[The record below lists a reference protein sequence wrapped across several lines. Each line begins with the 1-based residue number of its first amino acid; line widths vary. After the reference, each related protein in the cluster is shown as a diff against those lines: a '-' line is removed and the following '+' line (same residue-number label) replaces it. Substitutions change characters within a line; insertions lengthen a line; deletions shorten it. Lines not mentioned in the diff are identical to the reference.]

1 MQTETRGRLIR
12 ATALYIFVLAVLGIL
27 SFASTITI
35 GDVASF
41 LPYIPEA
48 MAPAGIYVILV
59 PVIVGLT
66 FFYLA
71 SLIGAL
77 FEGKINSVIISGL
90 YAGGFASLIIVF
102 MILQPVSEPTKVAG
116 YLFMGSYA
124 VYFLYSILATIAE
137 LRDQYYIK
145 VITGALAIFIIG
157 QVCIQLVNLY
167 MVVPGVPE
175 SEQVTLI
182 KSMLNWGF
190 SAASVVT
197 LVGIFRDSRNP
208 YLSQIGGIASN
219 YFFVVSLSLIGTL
232 YINFISGSLTEVS
245 PVIKQLSP
253 YVEWTG
259 IVIIGAFIFQIMR
272 RGMTESM
279 MVPTEIG
286 NWAKHVQ
293 DTSSTKGKSLKDFTE
308 IINEFI
314 QKGNKENLIVKL
326 FRFLNENRAS
336 ENEMA
341 DSLAEFIK
349 YEDQKFPH
357 FSRRGTSDKIE
368 EMNRERRM
376 QVLQKTVQRIN
387 DLGLGAYKISRQQ
400 EDENGG
406 Q

>member
-1 MQTETRGRLIR
+1 MEHETRGRLIR
-12 ATALYIFVLAVLGIL
+12 ATVLYIFVLAILGIL
-27 SFASTITI
+27 SFASSVTV

-48 MAPAGIYVILV
+48 MAPAGIYIILV

-71 SLIGAL
+71 SLIGVL
-77 FEGKINSVIISGL
+77 FEGNINSVIISGL

-102 MILQPVSEPTKVAG
+102 MILQPVSEATQVAG
-116 YLFMGSYA
+116 YLFMGSFA
-124 VYFLYSILATIAE
+124 VYFLYSILATIAK
-137 LRDQYYIK
+137 LRNQFYIR
-145 VITGALAIFIIG
+145 VISGSLAIFIIG
-157 QVCIQLVNLY
+157 QMCVQLVNLY

-175 SEQVTLI
+175 SGQVTLI
-182 KSMLNWGF
+182 KSMLTWGF

-208 YLSQIGGIASN
+208 YLAQIGGIASN

-232 YINFISGSLTEVS
+232 YINFMSGALTEVN

-286 NWAKHVQ
+286 SWTKHIQ
-293 DTSSTKGKSLKDFTE
+293 DTSATKGKSLKDFTE
-308 IINEFI
+308 IIDEFI
-314 QKGNKENLIVKL
+314 QQGYKERLIVKL

-336 ENEMA
+336 ENEMS
-341 DSLAEFIK
+341 DSLVEFIK
-349 YEDQKFPH
+349 YEDQTFPH
-357 FSRRGTSDKIE
+357 FARRGTSEKIE

-376 QVLQKTVQRIN
+376 LVLKKTVDRIN
-387 DLGLGAYKISRQQ
+387 ALGLGAYSNNRQK
-400 EDENGG
+400 EENGG
-406 Q
+406 